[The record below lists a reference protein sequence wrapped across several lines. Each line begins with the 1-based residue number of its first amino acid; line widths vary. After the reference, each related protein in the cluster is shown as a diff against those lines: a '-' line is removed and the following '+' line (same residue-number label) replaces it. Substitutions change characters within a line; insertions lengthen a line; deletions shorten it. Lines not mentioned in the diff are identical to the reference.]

1 MIAGSPHRGRH
12 IGRIGRSR
20 LPTLLTTLTLLAAGA
35 GQPTMAADTAAAV
48 VTIAPPGMRYE
59 AAVQAAANGDLAPA
73 RLLAAAM
80 SGDGEREGLTP
91 GAALL
96 LRGSLA
102 DLLGDYRGA
111 AKLFLQGADKDA
123 DADWREAASYLAAQA
138 LESAGD
144 DEAARQAWTRWRD
157 SHPNGRLAT
166 EAGLRLAWLQLRA
179 GQSQAA
185 AATTTALAQAHA
197 WLRTDPAWRQTQA
210 MIDYVQ
216 GRPAEALA
224 QLGEDPQGAVPL
236 YLKGLCETAL
246 GQSMAAAASFQG
258 VAARYPQSLL
268 CDPAL
273 FAKANTFL
281 TGGAWRSAAEDFGV
295 VAARTGDVDLAA
307 ESTLR
312 EAVAR
317 HLDGASS
324 VAVALLRE
332 LTVQRRG
339 TEVAARAQFLLGDVL
354 AATGDHAGA
363 IAALNEVLGTYFDRD
378 VAAGAQYRI
387 ARSYAALGQV
397 DDATAACQAVVTGY
411 PLSPQAPAAAYLAGC
426 GLLKNGRAPE
436 AATCFQLVLD
446 RYAQHEDSDGTL
458 VFAAP
463 EHRELVD
470 AALCMLQV
478 AWQATGD
485 QGRLSG
491 AAHALLQRLPP
502 SRSPW
507 RAWALLIDA
516 DAQAGQGLYADAR
529 ASLERLQSEFP
540 DHTAL
545 PAAGQLLAWT
555 YAQEGDQERAVAA
568 SEAVLARDTGG
579 GDRELFN
586 QALLNIA
593 HVRFNQGRHADAL
606 PVYEEFLRRNAQHTD
621 RQLVLYQA
629 GLCYLRLDRAG
640 DAADRWEAAIALDPA
655 GNLAEQ
661 AWTRAGD
668 LYFQAERYEDARR
681 CYRGLLDNFDGGD
694 SAALGQ
700 LRLAQ
705 CDFNAGRD
713 QEAITGF
720 GQMIENNP
728 RSPLRA
734 DAEHGIEQS
743 LYRLGQADD
752 GVAQLTD
759 LVEHHP
765 DSPFAADAQFRI
777 ASRLYENRQ
786 FEQAADEF
794 RRVVSRWP
802 GYSAADRAQY
812 LMAESYAKAG
822 NGESARQAYEQFL
835 GFFGKSELKVSARF
849 QLGMNRFEA
858 RDYRAAAKVFNEVVA
873 ADPGPEMGKAALYNL
888 ALCQRLDGQP
898 VAAVVRLLE
907 YRQRYP
913 GDERASAVAFQL
925 GDLHEQA
932 GRLAQAVVE
941 MATASAAP
949 GEEPLRTE
957 AQYRLGACREK
968 LADTAGALLAYRQ
981 AAACSDTTNPFRISA
996 LARGAV
1002 LSEDNGD
1009 LKAALAAYRD
1019 LMKNAADPQL
1029 VSAAT
1034 DRAAQLAA
1042 VVR

>member
-1 MIAGSPHRGRH
+1 
-12 IGRIGRSR
+12 
-20 LPTLLTTLTLLAAGA
+20 
-35 GQPTMAADTAAAV
+35 V
-48 VTIAPPGMRYE
+48 APPGVRYE
-59 AAVQAAANGDLAPA
+59 AAARAAAAGDTAPA
-73 RLLAAAM
+73 RLLSAALNDDDLNDLA
-80 SGDGEREGLTP
+80 P
-91 GAALL
+91 GASLL
-96 LRGSLA
+96 LRGSVA
-102 DLLGDYRGA
+102 DLLGDHRGA
-111 AKLFLQGADKDA
+111 AKLFQQSADKGQDA
-123 DADWREAASYLAAQA
+123 DQREAASYLAAQA

-144 DEAARQAWTRWRD
+144 DEAARRAWTRWRED
-157 SHPNGRLAT
+157 HPNGRLAT

-179 GQSQAA
+179 GVNDQAA
-185 AATTTALAQAHA
+185 ATVTALAEAHP
-197 WLRTDPAWRQTQA
+197 WLRTDPAWRRAQA
-210 MIDYVQ
+210 MVDCVQ

-224 QLGEDPQGAVPL
+224 QLGDAPQGAVPL
-236 YLKGLCETAL
+236 YLKGLCEAAL
-246 GQSMAAAASFQG
+246 GDPLAAAAAFQD
-258 VAARYPQSLL
+258 VAARYPHSPLR
-268 CDPAL
+268 DPAL

-281 TGGAWRSAAEDFGV
+281 AGGAWRSAAEDFAI
-295 VAARTGDVDLAA
+295 VAARTTDAELAA
-307 ESTLR
+307 EATIR
-312 EAVAR
+312 QAVAR
-317 HLDGASS
+317 HLDGASPT
-324 VAVALLRE
+324 AVALLRD
-332 LTVQRRG
+332 LTSRLRG

-354 AATGDHAGA
+354 AAVGDHAGA
-363 IAALNEVLGTYFDRD
+363 IVALNEVLGVYYDRD

-426 GLLKNGRAPE
+426 GLLENNRAPE
-436 AATCFQLVLD
+436 AAAYFQLVLD
-446 RYAQHEDSDGTL
+446 RYAQHEDSDGTI

-478 AWQATGD
+478 AWQSTGD
-485 QGRLSG
+485 RGRLSG

-529 ASLERLQSEFP
+529 ASLERLQTEFP

-606 PVYEEFLRRNAQHTD
+606 PAYEEFLRRNAQHAD

-640 DAADRWEAAIALDPA
+640 DAADRWEAAVALDPA
-655 GNLAEQ
+655 SDLAEQ
-661 AWTRAGD
+661 AWSRAGD
-668 LYFQAERYEDARR
+668 LYFQAERYDDARR
-681 CYRGLLDNFDGGD
+681 CYGGLLAHFADGDG
-694 SAALGQ
+694 AALGR

-720 GQMIENNP
+720 GQLIESNP

-743 LYRLGQADD
+743 LYRLGQADN
-752 GVAQLTD
+752 GIEQLTD

-812 LMAESYAKAG
+812 LMAESYAEAG
-822 NGESARQAYEQFL
+822 DGESARQAYEQFL
-835 GFFGKSELKVSARF
+835 GFFGKSDLKVSARF
-849 QLGMNRFEA
+849 RLGMNRFEA
-858 RDYRAAAKVFNEVVA
+858 GAYRDAATGFAEVVA
-873 ADPGPEMGKAALYNL
+873 AAPGGEMAKAALYNL

-898 VAAVVRLLE
+898 AAAATRLQE
-907 YRQRYP
+907 YRRTYP
-913 GDERASAVAFQL
+913 GDERAAAVAFQL

-932 GRLAQAVVE
+932 GRLPQAVSE
-941 MATASAAP
+941 LAAAAAAP
-949 GEEPLRTE
+949 CEEPLRTE
-957 AQYRLGACREK
+957 VHYRLGACREK
-968 LADTAGALLAYRQ
+968 LNDTSGALAAYRQ
-981 AAACSDTTNPFRISA
+981 AAACADPDDPFRLSA

-1002 LSEDNGD
+1002 LSEDSGD
-1009 LKAALAAYRD
+1009 LRAALSAYRD

-1029 VSAAT
+1029 VAAAT

>member
-1 MIAGSPHRGRH
+1 MA
-12 IGRIGRSR
+12 
-20 LPTLLTTLTLLAAGA
+20 LLVANTAPAA
-35 GQPTMAADTAAAV
+35 GQPDMVATTAPVGVRYESAARAAA
-48 VTIAPPGMRYE
+48 A
-59 AAVQAAANGDLAPA
+59 GDLAPA
-73 RLLAAAM
+73 RLLSAALA
-80 SGDGEREGLTP
+80 DGGTEGLTSD
-91 GAALL
+91 AALL
-96 LRGSLA
+96 LRGSLV
-102 DLLGDYRGA
+102 DLLGDHREA
-111 AKLFLQGADKDA
+111 AGLFQQGAGKDV
-123 DADWREAASYLAAQA
+123 DADWREAAGYLAVQA
-138 LESAGD
+138 LEAGGD
-144 DEAARQAWTRWRD
+144 DEAARKAWTRWRED
-157 SHPNGRLAT
+157 HPNGRLAT

-179 GQSQAA
+179 GQDANA
-185 AATTTALAQAHA
+185 AATVAALADAHP
-197 WLRTDPAWRQTQA
+197 WLRADPAWRRAQA
-210 MIDYVQ
+210 MVDYLQ

-224 QLGEDPQGAVPL
+224 GLGDDPQGAAPL
-236 YLKGLCETAL
+236 YLKGLCEAAL
-246 GQSMAAAASFQG
+246 GDPLAAAAAFQA
-258 VAARYPQSLL
+258 VATRHPHSQLR
-268 CDPAL
+268 DPAL
-273 FAKANTFL
+273 FAKADTFL
-281 TGGAWRSAAEDFGV
+281 KGGAWRSAAEDFAV
-295 VAARTGDVDLAA
+295 VAARTDDPDLAA
-307 ESTLR
+307 EAAVR
-312 EAVAR
+312 QAVAR
-317 HLDGASS
+317 HLDGASA
-324 VAVALLRE
+324 VAVALLRD

-339 TEVAARAQFLLGDVL
+339 TGVAARAQFLLGDVL

-363 IAALNEVLGTYFDRD
+363 IVAFNKVLGAYFDRD

-397 DDATAACQAVVTGY
+397 DDATAACLTVVTGH

-426 GLLKNGRAPE
+426 GLLEAGRAPE
-436 AATCFQLVLD
+436 AASYFQLVVD
-446 RYAQHEDSDGTL
+446 RYARNGDSDGTI

-478 AWQATGD
+478 AWRSTGD

-491 AAHALLQRLPP
+491 SAHALLHRLPP

-516 DAQAGQGLYADAR
+516 DAQAGQGMYGEAR
-529 ASLERLQSEFP
+529 ASLELLQTEFP
-540 DHTAL
+540 DHNAL

-568 SEAVLARDTGG
+568 SEDVLARDTGG
-579 GDRELFN
+579 GDRELYN

-593 HVRFNQGRHADAL
+593 HVRFNQGRHAEAL
-606 PVYEEFLRRNAQHTD
+606 PVYEEFLRRNAQHAD

-640 DAADRWEAAIALDPA
+640 DAADRWEAAVALDPA
-655 GNLAEQ
+655 SGLAEQ

-668 LYFQAERYEDARR
+668 LYFQAERFDDARR
-681 CYRGLLDNFDGGD
+681 CYGGLLEHFAEGDG
-694 SAALGQ
+694 AALGQ

-720 GQMIENNP
+720 GQLIESHP

-752 GVAQLTD
+752 GVEQLAD

-777 ASRLYENRQ
+777 ASRLYENRR
-786 FEQAADEF
+786 FEEAADEF
-794 RRVVSRWP
+794 RLVVSRWP
-802 GYSAADRAQY
+802 SYSAADRAQY
-812 LMAESYAKAG
+812 LMAESYAEAG
-822 NGESARQAYEQFL
+822 DGESARHAYEQFL
-835 GFFGKSELKVSARF
+835 GFFGKSDLKVSARF
-849 QLGMNRFEA
+849 RLGMNRFEA
-858 RDYRAAAKVFNEVVA
+858 GDYRAAAKGFDEVVA
-873 ADPGPEMGKAALYNL
+873 AAPGGEMAKAALYNL

-898 VAAVVRLLE
+898 SAAAVRLQQ
-907 YRQRYP
+907 YRREYP
-913 GDERASAVAFQL
+913 GDERAAAVAFQL

-932 GRLAQAVVE
+932 GRLPQAAAE
-941 MATASAAP
+941 LALAAAAP
-949 GEEPLRTE
+949 GDAPLRTE

-968 LADTAGALLAYRQ
+968 LADTAGALAAYRQ
-981 AAACSDTTNPFRISA
+981 AAACADTANPFRLSA

-1002 LSEDNGD
+1002 LSEDSGD
-1009 LKAALAAYRD
+1009 LRAALAAYRD
-1019 LMKNAADPQL
+1019 LMRNAADPQL
-1029 VSAAT
+1029 VAAAT